1 MTEIQ
6 FHFNVPD
13 RLVYTCRLLR
23 KALRSGTAGVTVT
36 GAPATLARLDRGL
49 WTFAD
54 LEFLPHLLLRRGESV
69 PPRKVAV
76 SMERLDE
83 ADALLVV
90 GSSLTVWSGFRFVK
104 RAAERGIP
112 VAIVNIGPTRGDELA
127 AVKVDGECGAVLS
140 AALDAIRSA

>member
-23 KALRSGTAGVTVT
+23 KALRSGAAGITVT

-69 PPRKVAV
+69 PPRLARTPVWLVEDPDPGTPHPVRVHLGEAPAV
-76 SMERLDE
+76 GFESCSRLIEIVSTEPDERE
-83 ADALLVV
+83 AARQRWRHYAGRGYALQRFDV
-90 GSSLTVWSGFRFVK
+90 GGTPS
-104 RAAERGIP
+104 
-112 VAIVNIGPTRGDELA
+112 
-127 AVKVDGECGAVLS
+127 
-140 AALDAIRSA
+140 